1 LTPLKKGLSMTKTI
15 AFINQK
21 GGTGK
26 TTSTVNIGAG
36 LSRLGKRTL
45 AVDLDPQANLTYHLG
60 IKTRELRASV
70 SELLEGKAGIE
81 ETIVERDGLDVIPAS
96 LGLAETEARI
106 FNATGREFLL
116 REALAGL
123 KRPYAYVLVDCPP
136 SLGVLT
142 LNALVAVRQVYIP
155 LEAQA
160 LPLQG
165 LRAIREIVELVK
177 ERLNPGLEL
186 SGIIATKYDNRL
198 NLNREVLGTLKK
210 HFGDLL
216 FKTVIRAG
224 VRLAEAP
231 SYGQDIFTYAPKSHG
246 AEDYLALCREII
258 GRSKRP

>member
-1 LTPLKKGLSMTKTI
+1 MSKVI

-36 LSRLGKRTL
+36 LSRLGKKVL
-45 AVDLDPQANLTYHLG
+45 AIDLDPQANLTYHLG
-60 IKTRELRASV
+60 IKTREASISDVIEGRAR
-70 SELLEGKAGIE
+70 IE
-81 ETIVERDGLDVIPAS
+81 EAIVERDGLDVIPS
-96 LGLAETEARI
+96 TLGLADIEARI
-106 FNATGREFLL
+106 FNATGREYLL

-123 KRPYAYVLVDCPP
+123 ERPYAYVLIDCLP

-142 LNALVAVRQVYIP
+142 LNALVAAREVYIP
-155 LEAQA
+155 LEVQA

-165 LRAIREIVELVK
+165 LRAIREIVELVRK
-177 ERLNPGLEL
+177 RLNPGLEL
-186 SGIIATKYDNRL
+186 TGIIATKYDNRL
-198 NLNREVLGTLKK
+198 NLNREVLGTLQE

-216 FKTVIRAG
+216 FKTVIRG
-224 VRLAEAP
+224 TVKLAEAP

-258 GRSKRP
+258 ERRKRP

>member
-1 LTPLKKGLSMTKTI
+1 MIKTI

-36 LSRLGKRTL
+36 LSRLGKKTL
-45 AVDLDPQANLTYHLG
+45 AIDLDPQANLTYHLG
-60 IKTRELRASV
+60 IKAQELKASI
-70 SELLEGKAGIE
+70 SEVVEGRAGIE
-81 ETIVERDGLDVIPAS
+81 EAIVERDGLDVIPAS
-96 LGLAETEARI
+96 LGLAETEDRI
-106 FNATGREFLL
+106 FNVTGREYLL

-155 LEAQA
+155 LEVQA

-165 LRAIREIVELVK
+165 LRTIREIVELIRK
-177 ERLNPGLEL
+177 RLNPGLEL
-186 SGIIATKYDNRL
+186 TGIIATKYDNRL
-198 NLNREVLGTLKK
+198 NLSREVLGTLRE

-216 FKTVIRAG
+216 FKTVIRG
-224 VRLAEAP
+224 TVKLAEAP
-231 SYGQDIFTYAPKSHG
+231 SYGQDIFNYAPKSHG

-258 GRSKRP
+258 ERRKRP